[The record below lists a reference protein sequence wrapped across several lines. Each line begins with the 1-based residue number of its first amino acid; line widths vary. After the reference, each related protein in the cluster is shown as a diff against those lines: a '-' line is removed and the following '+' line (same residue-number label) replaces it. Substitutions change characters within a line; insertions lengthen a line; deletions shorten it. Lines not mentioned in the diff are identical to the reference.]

1 LLSQKGAEIEDR
13 DFFKEPFSEA
23 ELRDLLKNTAPA
35 EVFARKSPSVK
46 KMGLDPDSLTGD
58 DMVGFMLQE
67 PRLIRRPIIKIGD
80 RLVIGGGQKALES
93 ALGDA

>member
-1 LLSQKGAEIEDR
+1 LLSQKVDEIEDR
-13 DFFKEPFSEA
+13 DFFKDPFSEA
-23 ELRDLLKNTAPA
+23 ELRGLLKDHAPA
-35 EVFARKSPSVK
+35 EAFARKSPSVK

-80 RLVIGGGQKALES
+80 RLVIGGGQKALEA

>member
-1 LLSQKGAEIEDR
+1 
-13 DFFKEPFSEA
+13 
-23 ELRDLLKNTAPA
+23 
-35 EVFARKSPSVK
+35 
-46 KMGLDPDSLTGD
+46 MGLDPDSLTGD